1 MVNLILRQPLRI
13 KGYIGNNLVLS
24 RSFSSDRTRDRLWLQ
39 ADDKELAGNGSD
51 ATRLAFGVVDKFGA
65 PRPFADGEVHMQIQ
79 GPGTIVGDN
88 PFQLADS
95 GGVGAVWIQAAARGA
110 LLPSF
115 RVTRIGYL
123 PILSP
128 ENRTIRKACRSRRSN
143 VLRSLPC

>member
-1 MVNLILRQPLRI
+1 MVNLILRQPLRM

-65 PRPFADGEVHMQIQ
+65 LRPFADGEVHMQIQ

-110 LLPSF
+110 GKI
-115 RVTRIGYL
+115 RVEAHHGELGTRSVEIH
-123 PILSP
+123 
-128 ENRTIRKACRSRRSN
+128 IRPAHDYKSI
-143 VLRSLPC
+143 